1 MTTTATPVR
10 FAQRPDRSLLL
21 GLSATRAITLAAC
34 VLSVAAVTVATG
46 MTTGLITAIGIS
58 PIAGSALLMV
68 GGRALIEWAPDA
80 ARYAWRGA
88 QGRLRSLAPV
98 DRPTRAGVLPIPGT
112 GLQLSVL
119 ETTDGVAILRDK
131 TADTWTV
138 IAAASSSGFM
148 FADGETQDAACA
160 GLGRALAAIGGTGQI
175 TRIHI
180 THRVRPDTTETPDP
194 AIDSA
199 SMPPAANE
207 YDDAAWL
214 DSGPAKPAA
223 GTPGE
228 LPGGAV
234 EDGTASPVMTQAATD
249 IYRQTLAEHAASW
262 RHDTLIALTV
272 GGKVARAVIR
282 RSGHGSTAAARV
294 MAAHRE
300 GLADTIAAADAAV
313 ETWLTPADLTDWIRD
328 NYDPSSIPI
337 IRKLNSARRADS
349 TQTTPAAGDSVSD
362 GSLAGPV
369 AVSESW
375 SHVRTDSVFHQ
386 VLWISDWP
394 RFDTHP
400 AFLAPLLLPAG
411 ATVTTALIYEPIPA
425 QVALRQIGRD
435 KVAQTSDAA
444 LRRRIGTLDTAE
456 QAARAADTA
465 QREAELAAGHLDM
478 RHTALVAITALTLE
492 GLADAATRIRQAAAA
507 AGCDTRILYG
517 QQLAALNATVLPAG
531 CRL

>member
-34 VLSVAAVTVATG
+34 VFAVAAVTVAAG
-46 MTTGLITAIGIS
+46 MTTGLMTVIGIS
-58 PIAGSALLMV
+58 PLAGSALLMV
-68 GGRALIEWAPDA
+68 EGRALIEWAPDG

-112 GLQLSVL
+112 ALQLSVL
-119 ETTDGVAILRDK
+119 ETTDGAAILRDK
-131 TADTWTV
+131 TADTWTI
-138 IAAASSSGFM
+138 IAAASGNGFM

-160 GLGRALAAIGGTGQI
+160 GLGRALAAIGGSGQI

-180 THRVRPDTTETPDP
+180 THRVRPETTQTSDA
-194 AIDSA
+194 AISSA
-199 SMPPAANE
+199 SMLPAANE
-207 YDDAAWL
+207 YDDVAL
-214 DSGPAKPAA
+214 MGSRPAKPAA

-228 LPGGAV
+228 RSGGAV
-234 EDGTASPVMTQAATD
+234 EDGVGSSAMTRAAAD
-249 IYRQTLAEHAASW
+249 VYRHTLAEHAASW
-262 RHDTLIALTV
+262 RHDTLIALTI
-272 GGKVARAVIR
+272 GGKTARAAIR
-282 RSGHGSTAAARV
+282 RSGHGPTAAARV
-294 MAAHRE
+294 LAAHRE
-300 GLADTIAAADAAV
+300 SLADTLAAADATV
-313 ETWLTPADLTDWIRD
+313 ETWLTPADLIDWIRGS
-328 NYDPSSIPI
+328 YDPASIPI
-337 IRKLNSARRADS
+337 TQKLNSARRADS
-349 TQTTPAAGDSVSD
+349 TRPTSPTDDLMPA
-362 GSLAGPV
+362 GSPAGPIAV
-369 AVSESW
+369 AESW

-411 ATVTTALIYEPIPA
+411 ATVTTALIYEPIPTP
-425 QVALRQIGRD
+425 VALRQIGRD

-444 LRRRIGTLDTAE
+444 LRGRLGTLDTAE

-478 RHTALVAITALTLE
+478 RHTALIAITAATQE
-492 GLADAATRIRQAAAA
+492 DLADAATRIRQAAAA
-507 AGCDTRILYG
+507 AGTDTRILYG
-517 QQLAALNATVLPAG
+517 QQLAALSATVLPAG

>member
-10 FAQRPDRSLLL
+10 FTQGPDHSLML

-34 VLSVAAVTVATG
+34 VLSVAAVTVAAG
-46 MTTGLITAIGIS
+46 MTAGLIAAIGLS
-58 PIAGSALLMV
+58 PVAGSALLMV
-68 GGRALIEWAPDA
+68 EGRALVEWAPDG

-88 QGRLRSLAPV
+88 QGRLRSLTPV
-98 DRPTRAGVLPIPGT
+98 DRPIRAGVLPIPGMA
-112 GLQLSVL
+112 LQLSVL
-119 ETTDGVAILRDK
+119 EAADGTAILRDK

-138 IAAASSSGFM
+138 IAAVTGHGFM
-148 FADGETQDAACA
+148 FADGETQDAVCA
-160 GLGRALAAIGGTGQI
+160 GLGRALAAIGGSGQI

-180 THRVRPDTTETPDP
+180 THRVRPETIETPDA
-194 AIDSA
+194 AIGSA

-207 YDDAAWL
+207 YDDAAW
-214 DSGPAKPAA
+214 SGPRPAKPAA

-228 LPGGAV
+228 LLSGAV
-234 EDGTASPVMTQAATD
+234 EDGVASSAMTQAAAT

-262 RHDTLIALTV
+262 RHDTLIALTI
-272 GGKVARAVIR
+272 GGKTTRAAIH
-282 RSGHGSTAAARV
+282 RSGHGLAAAARV
-294 MAAHRE
+294 LAAHQAS
-300 GLADTIAAADAAV
+300 LAETLAAADATV
-313 ETWLTPADLTDWIRD
+313 ETWLPPADLTDWTRD
-328 NYDPSSIPI
+328 GYDPESIPI
-337 IRKLNSARRADS
+337 TQKMNSSRRADS
-349 TQTTPAAGDSVSD
+349 TQPTSPTDDLMPA
-362 GSLAGPV
+362 GSPAGPIAV
-369 AVSESW
+369 AESW

-411 ATVTTALIYEPIPA
+411 ATVTTALIYEPIPTPI
-425 QVALRQIGRD
+425 ALRQIGRD

-444 LRRRIGTLDTAE
+444 LRRRLGTLDTAE

-478 RHTALVAITALTLE
+478 RHTALIAITAATQE
-492 GLADAATRIRQAAAA
+492 DLADAATRIRQAAAA

-517 QQLAALNATVLPAG
+517 QQLAALNATILPAG